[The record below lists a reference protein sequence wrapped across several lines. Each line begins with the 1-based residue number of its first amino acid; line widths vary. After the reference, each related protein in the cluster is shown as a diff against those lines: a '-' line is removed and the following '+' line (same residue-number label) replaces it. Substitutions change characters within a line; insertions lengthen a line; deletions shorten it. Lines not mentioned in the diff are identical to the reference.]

1 MAAPCGLAA
10 RWARSKVMPKREARR
25 LAASA
30 LPACCAAWAA
40 KAFTSVSSRAARIK
54 MPSDSTTPKTPSTT
68 ATTTTALLIGFST
81 PPSVCGC

>member
-40 KAFTSVSSRAARIK
+40 KAFTSASSRAARIK
-54 MPSDSTTPKTPSTT
+54 TPSDSTMPKLPSTT
-68 ATTTTALLIGFST
+68 TTTTTALPIRTST
-81 PPSVCGC
+81 TPTI